1 MKKSEERKKM
11 KNNRKKVKV
20 ALFFILNRIMYMN
33 SIYTFNR
40 ISGNVLD
47 ILE

>member
-11 KNNRKKVKV
+11 KNDRKKVAV
-20 ALFFILNRIMYMN
+20 FFILNRIMYMN